1 MDNHIERGKQ
11 AETAASRF
19 LAARGYRIVA
29 QNWRHQHLEVDIV
42 AYDGNTLVFVEV
54 KMRSSTAFGMPY
66 EAVSATKQE
75 KLRRAAELY
84 IETQQYD
91 GEIRFDVVSVLRF
104 GQSPPQCRLIKD
116 AFWPE

>member
-1 MDNHIERGKQ
+1 MGSHIERGKQ
-11 AETAASRF
+11 AESAAARF

-29 QNWRHQHLEVDIV
+29 QNWRHKHLEVDLI
-42 AYDGNTLVFVEV
+42 AYDGGTLVFVEV

-66 EAVSATKQE
+66 EAVSASKQE
-75 KLRRAAELY
+75 KLCRAADHY
-84 IETQQYD
+84 IEAQQYE
-91 GEIRFDVVSVLRF
+91 GEIRFDVVSVLQF